1 MLWAHLIVVFILVHL
16 TLKIKKLVL
25 DAEIGGHKYK
35 FNLTKS
41 QSLAA
46 SVNCAGSS

>member
-1 MLWAHLIVVFILVHL
+1 K
-16 TLKIKKLVL
+16 KIFF
-25 DAEIGGHKYK
+25 DAEIGGHQYK

-46 SVNCAGSS
+46 SENHAGSSWLRNEDT